1 MKVGRIVA
9 VIVLVVLDVLVLP
22 VLFYLPQFVTEFGLG
37 AAPGQLITAF
47 LNSPLMG
54 IRLLSHEAPFRNIW
68 MLLQL
73 LFLAG
78 ILSVVWHPELGL
90 MKRRVSKDFGGPPAA
105 GHGQFGTARWRT
117 EKEIEKTVTVWHTKE
132 SKPLKGGVV
141 LGARKVGNS
150 MKVYLDTSDTH
161 VLLLGATRSGKSRTV
176 ILPTIW
182 TLAKTGDSMILT
194 DPKGELYEYSAEYLK
209 KQGYDVTLLNFREP
223 IMGNCWN
230 PMEPVVKFYEE
241 GRIDKAV
248 EAALDI
254 AHSLVFLRV
263 HHGDPIWELGE
274 KSVIA
279 GLTLAVAMEAQDKAQ
294 KHLHSVAMIL
304 ANMGIFDEEDECP
317 LNDYIASLP
326 FHHPARSAFATSLM
340 AAQKTRASFF
350 AGAMAKLQLFTDPNI
365 AYMTSKQDHDMTA
378 PGKKPTAVFLVIP
391 DEKSTRYVLASLYIN
406 QAYMALVD
414 LAIKNG
420 RKLPNPVHFLCD
432 EFGNLPAI
440 PDMDKKITVAGGRG
454 IKFLLA
460 IQSLAQLDNLYD
472 KQAKT
477 ITGNCHTWIYLTTND
492 PDTAKIISEKT
503 GKYTVQTENSN
514 YSLTGSRLGSSAGV
528 GLTGR
533 ALLTPDEVQRWPKN
547 HALILQARELPAR
560 LPLPDVSEW
569 PAYADLQMQ
578 PMSDFNRAVPPVSVW
593 LPGTSACD
601 EVCSTSFR
609 PDAFFDSI
617 DNI

>member
-22 VLFYLPQFVTEFGLG
+22 VLFYLPEFVTEFGLG

-68 MLLQL
+68 VLLQL

-90 MKRRVSKDFGGPPAA
+90 MKRRVSKHLGGPPAA

-117 EKEIEKTVTVWHTKE
+117 PREIEKTFAVWNTKKHE
-132 SKPLKGGVV
+132 KPTKGGVV
-141 LGARKVGNS
+141 VGAETQAGGHIKA
-150 MKVYLDTSDTH
+150 YLETDDTH
-161 VLLLGATRSGKSRTV
+161 ILLLGATRSGKTRTV

-182 TLAKTGDSMILT
+182 TLAKAGDSIIIT
-194 DPKGELYEYSAEYLK
+194 DPKGELYEYSAQYLK
-209 KQGYDVTLLNFREP
+209 KQGYDVVMVNFREP
-223 IMGNCWN
+223 MVGNRWN
-230 PMEPVVKFYEE
+230 PIEPVVQFYQE

-248 EAALDI
+248 EAALDT
-254 AHSLVFLRV
+254 AHALVFQKV
-263 HHGDPIWELGE
+263 HHSDPIWELGE

-279 GLTLAVAMEAQDKAQ
+279 GLTLAVAMEAPDKAQ

-304 ANMGIFDEEDECP
+304 ANMGVYDEEDQCP

-326 FHHPARSAFATSLM
+326 LGHPARSAFATSLM

-365 AYMTSKQDHDMTA
+365 AYMTAEQDHDLAA

-391 DEKSTRYVLASLYIN
+391 DEKSTRYVLASLYVN

-420 RKLPNPVHFLCD
+420 GRLPKRVHFLCD

-460 IQSLAQLDNLYD
+460 IQDLAQLEDLYD
-472 KQAKT
+472 KKAKT
-477 ITGNCHTWIYLTTND
+477 ITGNCHTWLYLSTGD
-492 PDTAKIISEKT
+492 PQTAKTISEKT
-503 GKYTVQTENSN
+503 GKYTVQTESSN
-514 YSLTGSRLGSSAGV
+514 HSLTGSKLGSSAGV

-533 ALLTPDEVQRWPKN
+533 PLLTPDEVERWPKN
-547 HALILQARELPAR
+547 YALVLQARELPAK
-560 LPLPDVSEW
+560 LPLPDLSKW
-569 PAYADLQMQ
+569 PANR
-578 PMSDFNRAVPPVSVW
+578 DFHRYIIGEFAGTVPDVQVW
-593 LPGTSACD
+593 LPGEPLATCNG
-601 EVCSTSFR
+601 EFQ
-609 PDAFFDSI
+609 PDTFFA
-617 DNI
+617 NIENI